1 MKVILASSS
10 KVRQDIF
17 DMIGIEYEV
26 ITSLVKEEST
36 ATNPEEYV
44 KEISKKK
51 AKSVASQIDYKAIII
66 AVDEIIYM
74 DGKIYEKPKTKKE
87 AYNNIKEMIGK
98 TTYAITGITIKD
110 LYQDKE
116 IVFSDICE
124 VTMKKNISDE
134 DIQWYVDNEES
145 ILNRCGYA
153 ILGKAAIF
161 VEKMNGDY
169 NTVLGISPSRLH
181 DKMKELGYNLS
192 DFNLSKKR

>member
-26 ITSLVKEEST
+26 ITSLVEEEST

-51 AKSVASQIDYKAIII
+51 AESVVSQIDYNAIII
-66 AVDEIIYM
+66 AVDEVIYM
-74 DGKIYEKPKTKKE
+74 DGKIYEKPKTKEE

-116 IVFSDICE
+116 IVFSDVCE
-124 VTMKKNISDE
+124 VTLKKNISDE

-161 VEKMNGDY
+161 VEKINGDY
-169 NTVLGISPSRLH
+169 NTVIGISPSRLH
-181 DKMKELGYNLS
+181 DKIKELGYELS
-192 DFNLSKKR
+192 DFNIRKNR

>member
-1 MKVILASSS
+1 MRVILASSS

-17 DMIGIEYEV
+17 DMIGLEYEV
-26 ITSLVKEEST
+26 ITSLVKEESN
-36 ATNPEEYV
+36 AINPEEYV

-51 AKSVASQIDYKAIII
+51 AESVVSQIDYKAIII
-66 AVDEIIYM
+66 AVDEVIYM
-74 DGKIYEKPKTKKE
+74 DGKIYEKPKTKEE

-116 IVFSDICE
+116 IVFSDVCE
-124 VTMKKNISDE
+124 VTLKKNISDE
-134 DIQWYVDNEES
+134 DIKWYVDNEEN

-161 VEKMNGDY
+161 VEKINGDY
-169 NTVLGISPSRLH
+169 NTVIGISPSRLH
-181 DKMKELGYNLS
+181 DKIKELGYKLS
-192 DFNLSKKR
+192 DFDLRKNR

>member
-10 KVRQDIF
+10 TVRQGIF

-26 ITSLVKEEST
+26 ITSLVEEES
-36 ATNPEEYV
+36 AARNPEEYV

-51 AKSVASQIDYKAIII
+51 AESVASQIDYKAIII
-66 AVDEIIYM
+66 SVDEVIYM
-74 DGKIYEKPKTKKE
+74 AGKIYEKPKTKEE

-145 ILNRCGYA
+145 ILNRCGYT

-161 VEKMNGDY
+161 VEKINGDY
-169 NTVLGISPSRLH
+169 NTVIGISPSRLH
-181 DKMKELGYNLS
+181 DKLKELGYKLS
-192 DFNLSKKR
+192 DFNLRKNR